1 MRATLFLVSLLF
13 PSTAWCGPAQDLAR
27 DLLNSSLDPSACYR
41 VRNLR
46 FARDEIRLYFTEGFL
61 IFGKPVN
68 GTRVSAV
75 FSADVE
81 GGDGELLL
89 MPPSPS
95 ERRSLASF
103 ARTPNLNEHFGNA
116 VLVFTDDSAEELL
129 SMARE
134 AGAAP
139 SAEMGNLL
147 AGKWTQVAASFLAS
161 FEVRLVEDLLAPNRK
176 DRGFFFAAMSGKT
189 LGNFDIIHDP
199 RRSHQINVGQVAF
212 REERR
217 FFDVWTNFEARS
229 WRSGLKQP
237 QDRDFQIE
245 NVAIDASIESDLNM
259 KAVSR
264 LRLIPRQ
271 TLRSIG
277 LELSQQMRISEV
289 KINGAPGDAF
299 YPESLRANLLRNVD
313 NLLVLFT
320 GEKEFPAGQPVD
332 LEIRYEGKVIAQ
344 AGDGVY
350 YVGSRGVWYPNRR
363 VQFSNYDV
371 TFRFPKHLDLVATGE
386 LVEEREEGEWK
397 ISRRKTHSPVRLF
410 GFNLGDY
417 ERKKITRSGTVIE
430 VCANRKVE
438 AALQPKPR
446 PVELP
451 QATAGPF
458 PRTGRRNTPPSDVM
472 MMPVPPPNPAARL
485 EQLAAEFASAF
496 DEMALR
502 FGKPNIRTLTV
513 SPIPGRFGQGFPG
526 LVYLSTMS
534 YLEEADRPLP
544 RGSEM
549 QQTFFSEILH
559 AHEIAHQW
567 WGNGVTA
574 AEYQDDWLME
584 ALANY
589 TALWILEKKKG
600 SRSLDWILDLYRED
614 LLRKQEDGRTVES
627 AGPVT
632 MGYRLHSSQYPT
644 SWPVITYEKGTWILH
659 MLRKRLGDAAFQK
672 MLAQFYQRNALQ
684 PVTTAQFQKVAAEFL
699 PPQSPDPKLE
709 SFFDQWVHGTGI
721 PTLKLTWT
729 TTGRAPK
736 LRWKA
741 TVTQS
746 DVDEN
751 FTAWVPIEIQL
762 PRQKPIVKW
771 VQTAAEPVTIEAV
784 LTAPPVKVTL
794 DPGNATLARK

>member
-1 MRATLFLVSLLF
+1 M
-13 PSTAWCGPAQDLAR
+13 AWCGPASDLAR
-27 DLLNSSLDPSACYR
+27 ELLSSSLDPTACYR

-46 FARDEIRLYFTEGFL
+46 FARDEIRIYFTEGYL
-61 IFGKPVN
+61 IFGKPVQ

-75 FSADVE
+75 FSAETE

-103 ARTPNLNEHFGNA
+103 ARSPNLNEHFGNG
-116 VLVFTDDSAEELL
+116 VMVFTDDTAEELL
-129 SMARE
+129 RMLRE
-134 AGAAP
+134 SDSPASP
-139 SAEMGNLL
+139 EMGNLL
-147 AGKWTQVAASFLAS
+147 ADKWSKVATSFLSS
-161 FEVRLVEDLLAPNRK
+161 FEVRLVEDMLSPNRT
-176 DRGFFFAAMSGKT
+176 DRGFFFAALSGKT
-189 LGNFDIIHDP
+189 LGNFDIIFDP

-217 FFDVWTNFEARS
+217 FFDVWSNFEARS
-229 WRSGLKQP
+229 WRNGTRQP
-237 QDRDFQIE
+237 YDRDFQIDHI
-245 NVAIDASIESDLNM
+245 AIDATIERDLNM

-264 LRLIPRQ
+264 VRLTPRSTQ
-271 TLRSIG
+271 RALG
-277 LELSQQMRISEV
+277 LELSQQMRITSV
-289 KINGAPGDAF
+289 KVNGVPGEAF
-299 YPESLRANLLRNVD
+299 YPESLRANLLRSAD

-320 GEKEFPAGQPVD
+320 GEKEFPAGAPVE
-332 LEIRYEGKVIAQ
+332 LEIQHEGRVIAQ

-350 YVGSRGVWYPNRR
+350 FVGSRGVWYPNRR
-363 VQFSNYDV
+363 VQFANYDV
-371 TFRFPKHLDLVATGE
+371 TFRYPKELDLVATGE
-386 LVEEREEGEWK
+386 VAEEREEGEWK
-397 ISRRKTHSPVRLF
+397 VARRKTASPVRLF

-417 ERKKITRSGTVIE
+417 ERKKVTKSGMVVE

-446 PVELP
+446 PVDLP
-451 QATAGPF
+451 TAQTPSF
-458 PRTGRRNTPPSDVM
+458 PRTGRRTQPQPDVM

-485 EQLAAEFASAF
+485 EELASEFASAF
-496 DEMALR
+496 EEMALR

-544 RGSEM
+544 RGSTM

-589 TALWILEKKKG
+589 SALWILEKKKG
-600 SRSLDWILDLYRED
+600 LRTLDSILDLYKED

-659 MLRKRLGDAAFQK
+659 MLRRRMGDVAFQK
-672 MLAQFYQRNALQ
+672 MLAQFYQRNAMQ

-699 PPQSPDPKLE
+699 PPKSVDPKLE
-709 SFFDQWVHGTGI
+709 TFFDQWVNGTGI
-721 PTLKLTWT
+721 PTLKLTST
-729 TTGRAPK
+729 TTGKAPK
-736 LRWKA
+736 IRWKG
-741 TVTQS
+741 TITQT

-751 FTAWVPIEIQL
+751 FTTWVPVEIQVA
-762 PRQKPIVKW
+762 RQKPIVRW
-771 VQTAAEPVTIEAV
+771 VQTSHEPVTLE
-784 LTAPPVKVTL
+784 LDLPSPPLKATL